1 MRQKRWPPP
10 SPPSPPSPLLHLL
23 PPPPPAAPSGLHLLF
38 LLVLLQEGRG
48 AELLLLLGVGRL
60 GGRALGGERLLDLLA
75 GPHRDLHA
83 LHAGGQLA
91 DALGQLVVAVVVLA
105 VHHARVVLWEGRGT
119 RKEEVNIATS
129 CCST

>member
-1 MRQKRWPPP
+1 MRHETEKMAAAAAAPPPP
-10 SPPSPPSPLLHLL
+10 SPSS
-23 PPPPPAAPSGLHLLF
+23 ADGSPSGLHLLF

-91 DALGQLVVAVVVLA
+91 DALGQLVVGVVVLA
-105 VHHARVVLWEGRGT
+105 VHQARVVLWGGGG
-119 RKEEVNIATS
+119 KEEVNITTS
-129 CCST
+129 CRST